1 MQSQWKGAWK
11 SSEWFET
18 TWFPLMRAKPDK
30 WNPDQLFL
38 EKYLF
43 FLHFSKYVFGINIF
57 FLSLLRYVWPWSK
70 EISIAHDS
78 YNCKSYPYTKSFP
91 TQRKNEINNF
101 VGSIVSYEETLK
113 EECPIEC
120 RPKEH
125 LNWTYC

>member
-1 MQSQWKGAWK
+1 
-11 SSEWFET
+11 
-18 TWFPLMRAKPDK
+18 MRAKPDK
-30 WNPDQLFL
+30 WDPDQLFL

-43 FLHFSKYVFGINIF
+43 FSSLFKICFWGLTF
-57 FLSLLRYVWPWSK
+57 FFVSLLRYVWPWSK

-78 YNCKSYPYTKSFP
+78 YNCKSYPYTKGFP

-101 VGSIVSYEETLK
+101 VGSVVLNERKLK

>member
-1 MQSQWKGAWK
+1 
-11 SSEWFET
+11 
-18 TWFPLMRAKPDK
+18 MRAKPGNK
-30 WNPDQLFL
+30 LGPDQLFL